1 MAKREGKRAITKKNI
16 RIISLLLL
24 AVAFVITYFSVLT
37 AATPKHYD
45 VKVGETSAYT
55 IYATHSVTDE
65 SATEAL
71 RDAARAAAQTAYRI
85 DTERIQ
91 ACMDGAAAFFAELAA
106 LRAEADGLRPADV
119 EQAMTAEDWAALLSA
134 ERSRIWKKHSF
145 AQYLPQGRPKSS

>member
-1 MAKREGKRAITKKNI
+1 MAKREGKRAVTKKNI
-16 RIISLLLL
+16 RIISFLLL

-45 VKVGETSAYT
+45 VKVGEASAYT

-91 ACMDGAAAFFAELAA
+91 ACMDGAAAFLSN
-106 LRAEADGLRPADV
+106 LRPCVRRQMGCGLR
-119 EQAMTAEDWAALLSA
+119 MW
-134 ERSRIWKKHSF
+134 SR
-145 AQYLPQGRPKSS
+145 Q